1 MRFKQNKQKQSNRNE
16 SSIKK
21 EDQMEIANI
30 QMEYLMLQSQIN
42 PHFLYNTLDSI
53 RSEALKNK
61 QVVIAEM
68 IERLSKFFRYSISS
82 RGNFVRLSEEL
93 NHIYDYIYIQKF
105 RFEDRFELY
114 TDIENND
121 LLNYYIPK
129 MILQPIVENC
139 ISHGL
144 ESKLETGTIH
154 IKMNSSE
161 KKLYIMVSDN
171 GVGMS
176 KKQLSELN
184 EKLSSHHATETPL
197 ETRKTGIALTN
208 VNDRIHICYGNEY
221 GLRIRSIE
229 GIGTQIEIIVPLV
242 DDIGLIHYEK
252 IKNGV
257 KQ

>member
-1 MRFKQNKQKQSNRNE
+1 MQFKKKKKIQTDQNE
-16 SSIKK
+16 SSIIK
-21 EDQMEIANI
+21 ENQIDIANT
-30 QMEYLMLQSQIN
+30 QMVYMMLQNQIN

-82 RGNFVRLSEEL
+82 RGNFVRLSEEV
-93 NHIYDYIYIQKF
+93 NHINDYIYIQKF

-114 TDIENND
+114 MNIENND

-129 MILQPIVENC
+129 MILQPIVENS

-144 ESKLETGTIH
+144 ESKLETGI
-154 IKMNSSE
+154 IEININSTE
-161 KKLYIMVSDN
+161 NKLYITVCDN
-171 GVGMS
+171 GVGMPI
-176 KKQLSELN
+176 KQLNELN
-184 EKLSSHHATETPL
+184 EKLHSHHTTELPL
-197 ETRKTGIALTN
+197 GNNRTGIALTN
-208 VNDRIHICYGNEY
+208 VNDRIHICYGDEY

-242 DDIGLIHYEK
+242 DDIGLVHYEK

-257 KQ
+257 K